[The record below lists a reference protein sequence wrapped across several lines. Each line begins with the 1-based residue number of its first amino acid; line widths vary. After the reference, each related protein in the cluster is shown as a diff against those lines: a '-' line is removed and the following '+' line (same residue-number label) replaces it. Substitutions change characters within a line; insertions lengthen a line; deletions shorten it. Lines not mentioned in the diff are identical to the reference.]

1 MKPKQIVPL
10 KKCWSGRA
18 SGPYVKFNQKML
30 YINDDASVMLGVP
43 DYVRMSLSLS
53 DRALIIT
60 RAEKAEDSFR
70 LSHVNETRH
79 ARRIETNRALLSVI
93 KAGFPLYMIDKRL
106 PVKQLL
112 DGSIAAD
119 FSMLVPIAGV
129 KNGKKDLPVHEV
141 HMPV

>member
-1 MKPKQIVPL
+1 MKQKLIIPL
-10 KKCWSGRA
+10 KKCYSGRA

-43 DYVRMSLSLS
+43 DYVRMSLSLE

-79 ARRIETNRALLSVI
+79 AKRIEKNRALLSVI
-93 KAGFPLYMIDKRL
+93 MAGFPLYMIDKRL

-129 KNGKKDLPVHEV
+129 KNGKEDLPVHDV
-141 HMPV
+141 QMSI